1 MKIQKTFR
9 GFGSALDPLRG
20 LTAPPPPPPPPP
32 PPKPQLIIVIAARSF
47 SQNSKKTRPT
57 NFSLI

>member
-20 LTAPPPPPPPPP
+20 LTAPPPPLKAPADYSDRCA
-32 PPKPQLIIVIAARSF
+32 IVF
-47 SQNSKKTRPT
+47 SK
-57 NFSLI
+57 